1 MKPILYSEQETKFVT
16 NGIGILSDAVDCNVD
31 TQLNGIYELELQ
43 YPVTGIHFESISQR
57 AIILAKADPVSEPQP
72 FRIYRITKPM
82 NGKVK
87 VYARHIAYDLMGVP
101 MAPFT
106 AGSAPEAMQKLKQ
119 NAATDCPFSFWT
131 DKAAPATMKAEIP
144 TVAWNLLGGMQGSI
158 LDAYGGEYEFD
169 RWDVKLYNHR
179 GADRGVAIRYG
190 KNLTSLEQDENIA
203 NCYTGIYPY
212 WTNAEGKLV
221 QLDEKVVKAEGTFS
235 YTRIKTVDF
244 SEEWIEE
251 PTQEMLRAKAEKYV
265 QDNDIG
271 KPAVSWK
278 IEFVALEQTEEY
290 KGSELLEQ
298 ILLGD
303 TVTVVLPELSIDVSA
318 RAVAARYKPL
328 LDRYAY
334 VTLGSVKA
342 NIANTIAQQQQEIA
356 KKPSVS
362 YVQAIAMTLTATIL
376 GAKGG
381 AVRLLDTDSDGMPDT
396 LYVADNADPNL
407 AVKVW
412 RWNYEGWAGSKNGYN
427 GPFIIG
433 ATLEDG
439 LLAEAVTAANLVAG
453 TIQSKDGK
461 TFYLDLDNG
470 ILRMQASEFSVSGKT
485 VDEIAEGKASAAVN
499 AQTHQDIFNKWSDGG
514 NIQGVFAEK
523 GVWVINA
530 AVAVIQN
537 LVANII
543 TAGVLK
549 SKDGGVYIDLD
560 NGVGN
565 LTRGVSV
572 TLSTWDDDYGNFSK
586 DVDTVINA
594 FLVEQIKIMRENTI
608 KDFALKLFS
617 GQQYPE
623 GAKLTIFT
631 YRKYSGA
638 LAASISFEW
647 TDGTRSHKTAT
658 EEGNDWTIDAME
670 WL

>member
-101 MAPFT
+101 VAPFT

-158 LDAYGGEYEFD
+158 LDTYGGEYEFD

-179 GADRGVAIRYG
+179 GTDRGVAIRYG

-439 LLAEAVTAANLVAG
+439 LLAEAVTA
-453 TIQSKDGK
+453 
-461 TFYLDLDNG
+461 
-470 ILRMQASEFSVSGKT
+470 
-485 VDEIAEGKASAAVN
+485 
-499 AQTHQDIFNKWSDGG
+499 
-514 NIQGVFAEK
+514 
-523 GVWVINA
+523 
-530 AVAVIQN
+530 
-537 LVANII
+537 
-543 TAGVLK
+543 GVLK

-594 FLVEQIKIMRENTI
+594 FLVEQIKTMRENTI